1 LDHCA
6 SCASTTSKKGTV
18 DLSKMNF
25 HQPDM
30 RVILD
35 CLGEDFDKLFLDE
48 DAELSVKAGIPE
60 VWRCPCST
68 EI

>member
-1 LDHCA
+1 
-6 SCASTTSKKGTV
+6 V